1 MKGFKDRSV
10 PANLDGLVTRNGRNL
25 NLKGT
30 DVMGL
35 TSMANGRK
43 MMQREE
49 RIGEQVEAI
58 RRANGDGI
66 MGYFGVKKGI

>member
-1 MKGFKDRSV
+1 MKSFKDRSI
-10 PANLDGLVTRNGRNL
+10 PANLDGLVTRKGMNM

-35 TSMANGRK
+35 TSMARGRK

-49 RIGEQVEAI
+49 RIGEIAEGV
-58 RRANGDGI
+58 RRGNCDMGDYILG
-66 MGYFGVKKGI
+66 